1 MERKKIEKYDI
12 INDVLH
18 EWYIKCCQRGIYPDR
33 AMLQKEALKIKN
45 VLNES
50 NLGDFKASNGWLEHF
65 KKRIA

>member
-1 MERKKIEKYDI
+1 M
-12 INDVLH
+12 NGTLNVA
-18 EWYIKCCQRGIYPDR
+18 RGIYPDR

>member
-1 MERKKIEKYDI
+1 MERKKIEKYGI
-12 INDVLH
+12 INDVLL
-18 EWYIKCCQRGIYPDR
+18 EWYIKCCQGGIFPDR

-45 VLNES
+45 ILNES